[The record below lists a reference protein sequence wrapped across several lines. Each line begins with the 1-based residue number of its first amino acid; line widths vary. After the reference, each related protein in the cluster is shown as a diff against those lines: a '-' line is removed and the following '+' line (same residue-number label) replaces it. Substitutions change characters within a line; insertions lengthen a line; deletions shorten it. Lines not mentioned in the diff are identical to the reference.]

1 MATLKRTAKP
11 GTGSITRRRFG
22 ALALGAVAAPAI
34 VGSARAAGVIK
45 IGDIQSLTGPSA
57 SYGIRARDGA
67 ILAVEAANAA
77 GGFKDAKGESWRFE
91 KVDADMG
98 NEAKQALILYRQF
111 ATDPAVIGVVEPTN
125 SVGWIATVPVA
136 AQVKLPI
143 VCNGSMAPVKQW
155 NPYTFRTNPVAAV

>member
-1 MATLKRTAKP
+1 MATHQRTAKP
-11 GTGSITRRRFG
+11 GTATITRRRFG

-77 GGFKDAKGESWRFE
+77 GGFKDAKGESWTFE
-91 KVDADMG
+91 KIDADLA
-98 NEAKQALILYRQF
+98 NQAKQAPTRHGQL
-111 ATDPAVIGVVEPTN
+111 ATAPAVVGVVGPPN

-136 AQVKLPI
+136 RSMKLP
-143 VCNGSMAPVKQW
+143 
-155 NPYTFRTNPVAAV
+155 